1 MLAELAAILAPVFL
15 CAGLGYAWG
24 RGPHPFSLDFVT
36 ALVTNVATPCL
47 IFSTLTKLQVS
58 PAAFAEMVLAG
69 LAALAGFAALGTTVL
84 VVARQPLR
92 AFLPALTF
100 PNAGNLGLPLVL
112 FAYGEAGLA
121 LAIAYFSV
129 VSVGQFTFS
138 VGQFTFGVWVA
149 SGAAGPRLL
158 LRTPVLYA
166 LAAALGFMIAG
177 TEPPR
182 WLANTVELLGGAAIP
197 LLLLSLGVALAR
209 LRVHSLPLGLALAV
223 LRLGAGL
230 MIGLAV
236 AELFALE
243 PLARGVLVL
252 QSAMPAAVFN
262 YLFAERYGN
271 SPQQVAGVV
280 LISTALSFA
289 TLPALLLLVL

>member
-69 LAALAGFAALGTTVL
+69 LAALAGFAALGTIVL
-84 VVARQPLR
+84 VVARQSLR

-129 VSVGQFTFS
+129 VS

-236 AELFALE
+236 AELLALE

>member
-36 ALVTNVATPCL
+36 TLVTNVATPCL
-47 IFSTLTKLQVS
+47 IFSTLTKLQVA

-69 LAALAGFAALGTTVL
+69 LAALAGFAALGTVVL
-84 VVARQPLR
+84 VVTRQSLR

-112 FAYGEAGLA
+112 FAYGEVGLA

-129 VSVGQFTFS
+129 VSAA
-138 VGQFTFGVWVA
+138 QFTFGVWVA
-149 SGAAGPRLL
+149 SVAAVPRLL

-209 LRVHSLPLGLALAV
+209 MRVRSLPLGLGLAV

-230 MIGLAV
+230 LIGLAV
-236 AELFALE
+236 AELLGLE

-252 QSAMPAAVFN
+252 QSAMPAAVFK